1 MDAAMKDEIA
11 KAVEAAERDQLVQ
24 GATRLLGIL
33 QKHGFVVKQQIV
45 PDQVGTHPAN
55 RDGLGLNSQDIME
68 LIAAICE
75 VGFDDSVPNPLCIE
89 IQAFD

>member
-1 MDAAMKDEIA
+1 MDLHLAVPPLDFLLISIGTVGKRAMDAAIKDEIA
-11 KAVEAAERDQLVQ
+11 NAVKAAERDQLVQ

-55 RDGLGLNSQDIME
+55 
-68 LIAAICE
+68 
-75 VGFDDSVPNPLCIE
+75 
-89 IQAFD
+89 